1 MDGSTS
7 HGSSTSHTTAEL
19 THKRGR
25 TRAERTRKRPST
37 VDIPTINLNSLGQVI
52 GPHYTEFIT
61 FLGTIARTPTIVPLN
76 YDDWR
81 SVPMYYKEEA
91 WKEIE
96 EKLEQKL
103 DEQPPD
109 LRNDKSVQDDVFLQ
123 IMGPERNG
131 CVLGAGKAIAP
142 SNVGLAQSNVQ
153 KKKEDEELQAT
164 ISNMQGEIND
174 LKEQLTEMDQIKIQ
188 LMEMD
193 QMKAQL
199 KEMDQLKAQLT
210 QMDQMKAQI
219 AFLTQAFTGRNT
231 SQSQFIYNPFLLIH
245 LENLILH
252 V

>member
-1 MDGSTS
+1 MKAQFSTFTNVS
-7 HGSSTSHTTAEL
+7 YEGNPLLCGPPLPRNCSSSVQPNNTSLA
-19 THKRGR
+19 
-25 TRAERTRKRPST
+25 PSYG
-37 VDIPTINLNSLGQVI
+37 VEEEDDIDMGI
-52 GPHYTEFIT
+52 
-61 FLGTIARTPTIVPLN
+61 
-76 YDDWR
+76 
-81 SVPMYYKEEA
+81 
-91 WKEIE
+91 IE

-123 IMGPERNG
+123 VMGPERNG
-131 CVLGAGKAIAP
+131 RVRGAGKAIAP

-174 LKEQLTEMDQIKIQ
+174 LKEQLTEMDQIKTQ
-188 LMEMD
+188 LTEMD

-219 AFLTQAFTGRNT
+219 VFLTQAFTGRNT
-231 SQSQFIYNPFLLIH
+231 SQSSIH
-245 LENLILH
+245 LCFFCSNRIGNSIGSVTVDWEFLGLKRR
-252 V
+252 